1 MRKARIGVPLAG
13 MLKVDPFETFA
24 YREHR
29 CPEHAEHVD
38 FLWYYEG
45 PTRDSRKRILPNGK
59 AELIVN
65 LGERYRLLEGKGPEF
80 LGSTLSGLQTSPLVI
95 EQPAWQRVLGVRL
108 KPAGAYALTGAQLA
122 DACGLSV
129 DVGDVFGVAA
139 CELIER
145 CHEAR
150 SIDERFAVTISWLGE
165 RLRGARAMEPGVSW
179 AMRRI
184 EQSGGAIEIDAIRR
198 QTAWSKP
205 QMIAAFRD
213 EIGITPKL
221 YARIVRFRR
230 VLRMLQDGEGPLVT
244 VALGADYY
252 DQPHMTRDF
261 RALGG
266 LTPRQFLACRHPV
279 GDGSTAADPSV
290 R

>member
-1 MRKARIGVPLAG
+1 MRGRRIEVRLTR
-13 MLKVDPFETFA
+13 MLKVEPFEAFI
-24 YREHR
+24 YREQR

-38 FLWYYEG
+38 FLWYFEG
-45 PTRDSRKRILPNGK
+45 PTRHARKRILPNGK

-80 LGSTLSGLQTSPLVI
+80 FGSTLSGLQAAPIVI
-95 EQPAWQRVLGVRL
+95 EQPSWQRVLGVRL
-108 KPAGAYALTGAQLA
+108 KPAGAYAITGAQLA

-129 DVGDVFGVAA
+129 DAHDVFGPAA
-139 CELIER
+139 GELVER
-145 CHEAR
+145 CQAR
-150 SIDERFAVTISWLGE
+150 SVEDRFGVTLAWLRE
-165 RLRGARAMEPGVSW
+165 RLRGARAMTPAVSW
-179 AMRRI
+179 AIRRI

-213 EIGITPKL
+213 EIGMTPKL

-230 VLRMLQDGEGPLVT
+230 VLRMLQDGEGPLAA

-252 DQPHMTRDF
+252 DQPHMARDF
-261 RALGG
+261 RALAG
-266 LTPRQFLACRHPV
+266 LTPRQFVANRHPV
-279 GDGSTAADPSV
+279 GDGSTAIEPAV
-290 R
+290 F

>member
-1 MRKARIGVPLAG
+1 
-13 MLKVDPFETFA
+13 MLKVEPFETFA

-38 FLWYYEG
+38 FLWYFEG
-45 PTRDSRKRILPNGK
+45 PTRHARKRILPNGK
-59 AELIVN
+59 AELIIN
-65 LGERYRLLEGKGPEF
+65 LGERYRLIEGRGPELF
-80 LGSTLSGLQTSPLVI
+80 GSTLSGLQSAPLVI
-95 EQPAWQRVLGVRL
+95 EQPPWQRVLGVRL

-129 DVGDVFGVAA
+129 DAGDLFGPAA
-139 CELIER
+139 TELVER

-150 SIDERFAVTISWLGE
+150 GIEQRFAVTLAWLRD
-165 RLRGARAMEPGVSW
+165 RLLGARAMSPGVSW
-179 AMRRI
+179 AVRRI
-184 EQSGGAIEIDAIRR
+184 EQSGGAIEIDEIRR

-213 EIGITPKL
+213 EIGVTPKL
-221 YARIVRFRR
+221 YARIVRFSR
-230 VLRMLQDGEGPLVT
+230 VLRMLQDGEGPLAA

-252 DQPHMTRDF
+252 DQPHMARDF

-266 LTPRQFLACRHPV
+266 LTPRQFLAQRHPV
-279 GDGSTAADPSV
+279 GDGSTAVEPCSF
-290 R
+290 